1 MKKITFILVVAISLI
16 CLFVVNAYALDMNL
30 INSIRENEMESFA
43 ENLYTNSFSNSTN
56 SNSPGIEIDLTQNSS
71 NNANTN
77 TNTNTSTNSNSANAN
92 NFSNT
97 PIYSNSISSVIDSA
111 TDSELSMANILNI
124 LLLVVGVLLILL
136 GIAIIIK
143 MKK

>member
-77 TNTNTSTNSNSANAN
+77 TNTSTNSNSANAN

>member
-77 TNTNTSTNSNSANAN
+77 TSTSTNSNSANAN

>member
-1 MKKITFILVVAISLI
+1 
-16 CLFVVNAYALDMNL
+16 MNL

-71 NNANTN
+71 NNAN

>member
-77 TNTNTSTNSNSANAN
+77 TSTNSNSANAN

>member
-77 TNTNTSTNSNSANAN
+77 TNTTGSTGTTNNNTTSTTVATGD
-92 NFSNT
+92 FS
-97 PIYSNSISSVIDSA
+97 P
-111 TDSELSMANILNI
+111 MACGAAAILAGVA
-124 LLLVVGVLLILL
+124 LVVF
-136 GIAIIIK
+136 ARK
-143 MKK
+143 REA

>member
-77 TNTNTSTNSNSANAN
+77 TSTNTNSANAN

>member
-77 TNTNTSTNSNSANAN
+77 TNTSTNSNSANAN
-92 NFSNT
+92 NFSYT

>member
-77 TNTNTSTNSNSANAN
+77 TNTSTNSNSANAN

-97 PIYSNSISSVIDSA
+97 SIYSNSISSVIDSA